1 MDITEQLNNGI
12 RYFDIRLS
20 TTNEKPNN
28 IFLSHANGLPII
40 NTFFCV
46 DTKNDYKILYYW
58 DVIDECVKFIDNHK
72 KETIIF
78 HISKESISE
87 KTNNIKG
94 LIMNTAFNHKK
105 YGEYFYKENYVPKLD
120 KARGK
125 IVLYSRQ
132 LYKDEKFIVNILN
145 LLQIY
150 LGVVFNNLLIM

>member
-1 MDITEQLNNGI
+1 
-12 RYFDIRLS
+12 
-20 TTNEKPNN
+20 
-28 IFLSHANGLPII
+28 
-40 NTFFCV
+40 
-46 DTKNDYKILYYW
+46 
-58 DVIDECVKFIDNHK
+58 
-72 KETIIF
+72 
-78 HISKESISE
+78 
-87 KTNNIKG
+87 
-94 LIMNTAFNHKK
+94 MNTAFNHKK